1 MKTMKTFSVLMAG
14 LVTCA
19 AYATDYYVSTE
30 GSDDNDGL
38 TAATAVKTLDKA
50 FDLGGGTPGNRIYVK
65 PGTYTTDKQDGF
77 DLQADLIGDAETRD
91 KVVIQ
96 SAGRYRT
103 LRMNASGPTVTNLT
117 IVGES
122 TQKATRGGAIE
133 MNGGTLVDCVI
144 RDGSVKNSSGNV
156 EGGNLYVGSD
166 NALVLNCAIY
176 GGKAT
181 KRGGNVYVAKGIV
194 RNCTIRSGACE
205 NVAGNVFMEAGEL
218 DGCVLA
224 DGSSTNNGGCVYLQ
238 SGVVSNCKISGGTG
252 LNGGNV
258 AITGGMIA
266 NCEIS
271 GGVANWDGGNV
282 YMQAGSIMD
291 SMVDGGYAKGT
302 GWDKGGGNIFAKPGR
317 IVRCTIRG
325 GRMNEGKNQGGGI
338 RSRDSGTV
346 IEDCLIVGNDNGGV
360 CLEGKGMHCNNTV
373 VNNKEYG
380 YWGYSSDPGVFVNN
394 VVYGNGIQTDGSFNE
409 WAGGK
414 PAAADMYNCAFGAE
428 KIASQ
433 DISIYANT
441 FRLSDASC
449 FVNYDAGDYRPAD
462 GGELVDVG
470 AADPRGSEASA
481 TDLAG
486 RPRISGTIDIGC
498 YEYQKQE
505 MTVRIVS
512 GEHSSFWAPSTVT
525 FTHTTENSASP
536 ENMVFTYDF
545 GDGTPNETT
554 KTLKMDH
561 VYEKPGIYT
570 VKITAVSEC
579 EEESAEVTY
588 EGYVRVASSTIYV
601 KPANAA
607 AAFPYNTPETAY
619 AGLAAAISEAYDGYT
634 IYLGEGVYE
643 QTARTAVNKAVTI
656 IGNNANPETVVLRN
670 TAEASSGSGDRRVMS
685 IENAAAV
692 VSGVTLE
699 GGRTLKGNGGN
710 LTISAGMISN
720 CVIRSGVVTTDSSAE
735 YGMGGGV
742 AISRNG
748 IVTHCVI
755 TNNEVRGVSKKWGQG
770 GAVVFPWESTGK
782 LLNCLVAG
790 NRWVTDS
797 EAASGTGSAGITYHD
812 RTDGAVVENC
822 TIVNN
827 TISGLCGDGSAAGVY
842 CVWNNTVRNTVIA
855 GNRQGEMVSNVHLAK
870 DGNEWK
876 DRLNTCVTE
885 DELPSGNKTCWT
897 ATLDAMFRGYAAGDY
912 NPKIGG
918 ALVNRGATFPDVPAC
933 DLAGN
938 PRVFGKAIDIG
949 CYECQRKPGVV
960 IVVR

>member
-19 AYATDYYVSTE
+19 AQATDYYVSTD
-30 GSDDNDGL
+30 GSDANDGL
-38 TAATAVKTLDKA
+38 AAETAFATIDKA
-50 FDLGGGTPGNRIYVK
+50 VITARTAGDVIHVQPGPYETTL
-65 PGTYTTDKQDGF
+65 GTYDSDQNSKWGPN
-77 DLQADLIGDAETRD
+77 LCVKLIGEGATRD
-91 KVVIQ
+91 DVIIK
-96 SAGRYRT
+96 SHGNHRT
-103 LRMNASGPTVTNLT
+103 LRMAAGSWVENVTLE
-117 IVGES
+117 GEPNF
-122 TQKATRGGAIE
+122 KADKGGVIE
-133 MNGGTLVDCVI
+133 MSGGVLTNCVVRNGTTTGFGGNLYMTGGIAVDCVI
-144 RDGSVKNSSGNV
+144 SN
-156 EGGNLYVGSD
+156 
-166 NALVLNCAIY
+166 
-176 GGKAT
+176 
-181 KRGGNVYVAKGIV
+181 
-194 RNCTIRSGACE
+194 
-205 NVAGNVFMEAGEL
+205 
-218 DGCVLA
+218 GCIK
-224 DGSSTNNGGCVYLQ
+224 STN
-238 SGVVSNCKISGGTG
+238 T
-252 LNGGNV
+252 
-258 AITGGMIA
+258 
-266 NCEIS
+266 
-271 GGVANWDGGNV
+271 NWDGPKGVNVCLNGAAKLIRCHLSGGDTTVKDDGTLYYERGSVSFNNSSAQVENCLIEGSSCGGVIFQSSGHIYNSTIVDNNCYGLWSWDVAKCIVNCVIYGNIG
-282 YMQAGSIMD
+282 A
-291 SMVDGGYAKGT
+291 DGGGKEWAGNSPTRADDVFLNNAISANKGALNGTYDTLRIIDETAFADYA
-302 GWDKGGGNIFAKPGR
+302 
-317 IVRCTIRG
+317 
-325 GRMNEGKNQGGGI
+325 
-338 RSRDSGTV
+338 
-346 IEDCLIVGNDNGGV
+346 
-360 CLEGKGMHCNNTV
+360 
-373 VNNKEYG
+373 NKEYAP
-380 YWGYSSDPGVFVNN
+380 SSEGALVD
-394 VVYGNGIQTDGSFNE
+394 
-409 WAGGK
+409 AGG
-414 PAAADMYNCAFGAE
+414 
-428 KIASQ
+428 
-433 DISIYANT
+433 
-441 FRLSDASC
+441 
-449 FVNYDAGDYRPAD
+449 
-462 GGELVDVG
+462 
-470 AADPRGSEASA
+470 ADPRGAEAS
-481 TDLAG
+481 TLDLAG
-486 RPRISGTIDIGC
+486 NPRISGTIDIGC